1 MANTF
6 APQGFLQTQ
15 GTGTTPSYEL
25 TQMAVSSSN
34 TGAIFTG
41 DPVMPAASTTGVATG
56 YVTQGYAPVVVT
68 ISGIT
73 FASGVGTA
81 TITAITSGVPGS
93 PNAWA
98 PPVGSVLTLSGGSSF
113 ATGGAFVGSFTV
125 TSSTTT
131 TAVFAAPV
139 STYSSTYTAGTSVIY
154 PAVWGIFDGCKY
166 LSASQKRVLWTNYW
180 PGSDANTAAAVTAN
194 IINDPNAQFTVQT
207 GNTNTTTTAVGI
219 ANIGANATFGYV
231 LSGGAQVNGNTANG
245 LSSFFLDQYTI
256 STAEYLPFKILSL
269 PGYMPDGN
277 NPFSTTG
284 NNDYTLA
291 YNNVQV
297 GFNNMQL
304 KQLRG
309 V

>member
-1 MANTF
+1 MANTL

-15 GTGTTPSYEL
+15 GTGTTPSYEIS
-25 TQMAVSSSN
+25 QMAVSSSN
-34 TGAIFTG
+34 TVPIFSG

-56 YVTQGYAPVVVT
+56 YVTQGYAPVTVV

-73 FASGVGTA
+73 FSSGVATA

-98 PPVGSVLTLSGGSSF
+98 PPVGAVLSISGASSF
-113 ATGGAFVGSFTV
+113 ATGGAFTGNFTI
-125 TSSTTT
+125 TSATTT
-131 TAVFAAPV
+131 TMLFTAPV
-139 STYSSTYTAGTSVIY
+139 STFSSTYTTGTSVVY
-154 PAVWGIFDGCKY
+154 VPVFGVFNGCKY
-166 LSASQKRVLWTNYW
+166 LSNSQKRTVWSNYW

-194 IINDPNAQFTVQT
+194 IINDPNAQFIAQT
-207 GNTNTTTTAVGI
+207 ANTNTTATAVGI
-219 ANIGANATFGYV
+219 ANIGANASFGY
-231 LSGGAQVNGNTANG
+231 LQSGGSQVNGNTANG
-245 LSSFFLDQYTI
+245 LSTFFIDQNTI
-256 STAEYLPFKILSL
+256 GTSEYLPFKILSL
-269 PGYMPDGN
+269 PGYDPAAN
-277 NPFSTTG
+277 NPFSTTQ

-291 YNNVQV
+291 YGNVQV